1 MEPSPN
7 GSYPHGPDIHS
18 ALEQF
23 FNGLEARQMKR
34 KRKKYRRHPAP
45 STSARRQIVHG
56 QAAAEIKY
64 G

>member
-23 FNGLEARQMKR
+23 FKGLEARQMKR
-34 KRKKYRRHPAP
+34 KRKINRRHPAP
-45 STSARRQIVHG
+45 GTSARQQ
-56 QAAAEIKY
+56 QAYAEIKY